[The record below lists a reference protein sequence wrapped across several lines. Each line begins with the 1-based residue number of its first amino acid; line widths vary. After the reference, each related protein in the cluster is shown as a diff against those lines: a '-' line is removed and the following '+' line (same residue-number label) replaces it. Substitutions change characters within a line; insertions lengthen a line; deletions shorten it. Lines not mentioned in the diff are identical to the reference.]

1 MLKIIFILW
10 CHPFIII
17 TVIILIFT
25 YQSDWQA
32 LRGALVGCLA
42 LLHRKR
48 TVGSIIIADVKR
60 LLETFLQNV
69 QVQSLAAADRK
80 VYVIIYFCCRDA

>member
-1 MLKIIFILW
+1 
-10 CHPFIII
+10 
-17 TVIILIFT
+17 
-25 YQSDWQA
+25 
-32 LRGALVGCLA
+32 LA

-80 VYVIIYFCCRDA
+80 LCFQILNYILDHYPEAVKTMVWY